1 MPGTEKAVVARTQ
14 RIRRNQRKTR
24 FSVPRR
30 FYAMQPKVVRT
41 LLSDIDFGIPPKVIC
56 AKYRIAMATLY
67 RWRGKR
73 LQNPQWTPCL
83 KRVAKNRIFTEE
95 EEDDIADEIRREFI
109 EKGLVFTDHEF
120 RMLILGHY
128 QNKYLSPLY
137 DKIPEFNCSNGFIY
151 DFKKRHR
158 FSSRKAH
165 MKRRPTI
172 NPEDVAHWTE
182 QIKTLMKSVDRDC
195 LINAD
200 ETSWTVFPNNIFT
213 WSTTGSEN
221 VSITCQGNDKDC
233 LTVLASITANGG
245 KLPLYFLATGKTH
258 RVMGSQLGDT
268 YGHWQNF
275 SESGWQTSQT
285 FQEYLMHIRELY
297 GERTVHLVLDVHS
310 SHRTDEVKKLAKE
323 LDINLWFIPPGCT
336 DQCQP
341 LDRRCF
347 GALKATARKL
357 WREQMADE
365 PHRKLTKKDAVAHL
379 ICAWEHLTK
388 GVVDE
393 AWEIE

>member
-1 MPGTEKAVVARTQ
+1 MPGTEKAIVARTQ

-24 FSVPRR
+24 FSIPRR
-30 FYAMQPKVVRT
+30 FYALQPKVVRS
-41 LLSDIDFGIPPKVIC
+41 LLQDIDFGIPPKVIH
-56 AKYRIAMATLY
+56 AKYNITMATLY
-67 RWRGKR
+67 RWRKR
-73 LQNPQWTPCL
+73 RSENPEWSPCL
-83 KRVAKNRIFTEE
+83 KKIAKNRIFTQEE
-95 EEDDIADEIRREFI
+95 EEAIADEIKREFL
-109 EKGLVFTDHEF
+109 ERGYVFTDHEF
-120 RMLILGHY
+120 RILILSHY
-128 QNKYLSPLY
+128 QRKYISPVY

-151 DFKKRHR
+151 DFKRRHR
-158 FSSRKAH
+158 FSSRRAH
-165 MKRRPTI
+165 MKRRPNI
-172 NPEDVAHWTE
+172 DPEDIAHWTD
-182 QIKTLMKSVDRDC
+182 QIKSLMESVDRDC

-200 ETSWTVFPNNIFT
+200 ETSWTVFPGNIFT
-213 WSTTGSEN
+213 WAATGSEN
-221 VSITCQGNDKDC
+221 VTLNCQGNDKDC

-245 KLPLYFLATGKTH
+245 KLPLYFLATGKTP

-285 FQEYLMHIRELY
+285 FQEYLMHLRELY
-297 GERTVHLVLDVHS
+297 GEKRVHLILDLHS
-310 SHRTDEVKKLAKE
+310 SHRTEEVKKLAKE
-323 LDINLWFIPPGCT
+323 LGIDLWFIPPGCT

-365 PHRKLTKKDAVAHL
+365 PNRKLTKKDAVAHL
-379 ICAWEHLTK
+379 ICAWEHLSK
-388 GVVDE
+388 VVVDE